1 MDKRKHGGD
10 RKSIV
15 GRIGLLRS
23 EVAETASKSEAILYL
38 AAKEERFAQ
47 AIARGR
53 SQTDAA
59 IDAGYA
65 VLSAHVQG
73 SRLMKKDKI
82 KARVVQLC
90 SGTSATTADVREEH
104 LAQLISLREAAMSR
118 GQISAAIKAEELRG
132 KVLGLYIEQSVVAD
146 ISTHSSLD
154 DANPTEL
161 RSAIQS
167 AIDKLGLIKTINTID
182 VVPNSNNVHELMN

>member
-1 MDKRKHGGD
+1 M
-10 RKSIV
+10 
-15 GRIGLLRS
+15 
-23 EVAETASKSEAILYL
+23 SK
-38 AAKEERFAQ
+38 
-47 AIARGR
+47 
-53 SQTDAA
+53 
-59 IDAGYA
+59 
-65 VLSAHVQG
+65 
-73 SRLMKKDKI
+73 
-82 KARVVQLC
+82 
-90 SGTSATTADVREEH
+90 
-104 LAQLISLREAAMSR
+104 

-182 VVPNSNNVHELMN
+182 VIPNSNNVHELMN